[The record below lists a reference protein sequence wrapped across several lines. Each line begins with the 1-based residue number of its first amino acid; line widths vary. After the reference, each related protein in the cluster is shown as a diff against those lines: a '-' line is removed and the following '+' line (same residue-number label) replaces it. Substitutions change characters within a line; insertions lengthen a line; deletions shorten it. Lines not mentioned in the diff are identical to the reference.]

1 METLKG
7 WVLSYCLY
15 VQNLKVPERQRSINK
30 VKLIGMKNIVIM
42 SVNPSAGILIS
53 NPIAYTQHVHDAHV
67 ACNVYLDPKDC
78 RINIP
83 G

>member
-1 METLKG
+1 
-7 WVLSYCLY
+7 
-15 VQNLKVPERQRSINK
+15 VQNLKIPEGQRGINK
-30 VKLIGMKNIVIM
+30 VKFIGMKNIIIM

-53 NPIAYTQHVHDAHV
+53 NPIAYAQRTHDAHV